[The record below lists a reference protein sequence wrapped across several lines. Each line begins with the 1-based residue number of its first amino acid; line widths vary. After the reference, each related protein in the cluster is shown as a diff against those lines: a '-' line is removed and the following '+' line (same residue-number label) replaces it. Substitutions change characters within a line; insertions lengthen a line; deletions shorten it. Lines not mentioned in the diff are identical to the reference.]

1 MDGMPSMQRIR
12 VVSGK
17 SSEVKMNFLQDRK
30 VFMSQQQGGDDNEDG
45 EIEDGPP
52 IGLSPE
58 AMAAL
63 LEFAQE
69 KGCAVGMA

>member
-1 MDGMPSMQRIR
+1 
-12 VVSGK
+12 
-17 SSEVKMNFLQDRK
+17 MNFLQDRK